1 MYAIEIEAKDTYV
14 LDEFAHARLRD
25 TTTAEDL
32 YSISCGVLSTAGAVH
47 FQQPYWSIDEYEHRR
62 IGHKL

>member
-25 TTTAEDL
+25 TTAAEDL
-32 YSISCGVLSTAGAVH
+32 YSIPRDVLRRARDVH
-47 FQQPYWSIDEYEHRR
+47 LQERNRSIRVATHP
-62 IGHKL
+62 H